1 MGALEVIERSVSG
14 KIENDLRRIDELSEV
29 SSDPLGYAVYLYFLL
44 KNQRRSAEV
53 DNLIDWMNSWIEN
66 IIVQRNFSRF
76 VDVELTSALLA
87 HFSLKTFERLKVDV
101 EVETLKQLVSEY
113 MEDGHFFNNFTL
125 SSIITLALSDFRNDM
140 ENYPNLLTW
149 IQNKVDEKTVFND
162 AKNLVFTSILFE
174 RVNREDY
181 VRKTFDY
188 CFEKLLENN
197 IPYYDELYYAFV
209 LWKFKELR
217 GRKQNIQRIREFTEK
232 SIMNAK
238 KLVQEE
244 NVDESV
250 EEVYGIDVQRAA
262 SKINLSK
269 IYLGVLLDLLID
281 FSEKTVRISKEEL
294 TRKDIPIWIRMG
306 SLLSGMIFFLNMFVL
321 LLSFQL
327 GIVRRASVDLSNLT
341 WYSAQPLVS
350 QLMINWLFFMLVVF
364 LGTTSVSLF
373 WDIVFEGSVNSKVIK
388 NNLRTRLRK
397 IIAWQVLI
405 PLIFGFLEA
414 LIGI

>member
-281 FSEKTVRISKEEL
+281 FGEKTVRVSKEEL